1 MNASRAN
8 RIVILLA
15 MLVSCVGCD
24 QVTKTIATREL
35 AAQPEPHEF
44 LGGIFSLHFA
54 RNPGA
59 FLGMGGDL
67 PGPVRFWTMTVFN
80 ALAMGAIGIVLWK
93 KWNMAPAKFVA
104 GALIL
109 GGGIGNLIDRVSY
122 GGLVT
127 DFLHLRLGPLQ
138 TGIFNVADMAI
149 TAGCLTLVVVF
160 WRDDRTARANADGLE
175 GRPT

>member
-1 MNASRAN
+1 MKATRAN

-15 MLVSCVGCD
+15 VLVSCVGCD

-35 AAQPEPHEF
+35 AAQAKPQEF

-67 PGPVRFWTMTVFN
+67 PPWLRFWAMTVLN
-80 ALAMGAIGIVLWK
+80 AVAMVAIAVVMWK
-93 KWNMAPAKFVA
+93 KWNMAPAKFTA

-109 GGGIGNLIDRVSY
+109 AGGIGNLIDRVSY

-149 TAGCLTLVVVF
+149 TAGCCILAVVF
-160 WRDDRTARANADGLE
+160 WRDERGAKSQTPDS
-175 GRPT
+175 